1 MVYCMNSENCLWA
14 QDFSRALAETGPP
27 RHLGEWPAN
36 RGRFTFHPFYLE
48 NHANPFKVWSPKWL
62 SRVSLWTDPRLPLP
76 QTDQASLK
84 TFDDDPLLI
93 LHQWS
98 NLHSSAIS
106 ASNQPPPLD
115 LIRSQVPPNAAPA
128 TMLRGQPQIDDG
140 FEVQL
145 SRSLMIIAVLCELV
159 RFCNQK
165 QQRLSLKRNEIN

>member
-1 MVYCMNSENCLWA
+1 MNLENCLWA
-14 QDFSRALAETGPP
+14 QDFSRLALAETGPP

-48 NHANPFKVWSPKWL
+48 NHANPFKVWSQKWL
-62 SRVSLWTDPRLPLP
+62 SRVVSLCTDPRLPLP
-76 QTDQASLK
+76 QNKQTR
-84 TFDDDPLLI
+84 
-93 LHQWS
+93 LHWRHLTTTLCWFS
-98 NLHSSAIS
+98 INDLTYTASSAIS

-145 SRSLMIIAVLCELV
+145 SRSLMNIAVLCELV
-159 RFCNQK
+159 RFCKKNS
-165 QQRLSLKRNEIN
+165 RDYLWREMR